1 MNILLTLLVGVAGW
15 KAAAKLKL
23 PAPAMLGS
31 MLAVGITNILFSY
44 ASLPTA
50 VKIFA
55 QAISGAFIG
64 MQISRKDVANFRFLI
79 RPFVFLAVLLTV
91 NTVIVGMVI
100 HQLCGLDLTTALLS
114 CVAGG
119 VTDISLIAME
129 MQADAGTVALM
140 QTSRL
145 VCVLLFF
152 PAWIKWMTRKEGE
165 SREDLRL
172 QPQAACRPTFLD
184 RLIKKPQVKIVF
196 TIAVSTLFG
205 YLGHLSKIPAA
216 SMVFPMIV
224 IVLLNCTTAICRV
237 PVQIKNIA
245 QLLAGSLVGASI
257 TRATF
262 ADLGTTLIPIGLLLV
277 SYWLV
282 NLIYSLTCRR
292 CGWLDL
298 KSAMFAS
305 APGGATDMS
314 LIAADLNAN
323 LTKIALIQVL
333 RAAYVVIVMPPL
345 ILLWVRLFS

>member
-1 MNILLTLLVGVAGW
+1 MNIVLTLLIGILGW

-31 MLAVGITNILFSY
+31 MLAVGVTNVIFSY
-44 ASLPTA
+44 ASLPLA

-64 MQISRKDVANFRFLI
+64 MQITRRDVANFRFLI

-91 NTVIVGMVI
+91 NTVIMGFVI

-172 QPQAACRPTFLD
+172 RPQFTGKPTVLD
-184 RLIKKPQVKIVF
+184 RLLKSPRVKILF
-196 TIAVSTLFG
+196 TIGLSTLFG
-205 YLGHLSKIPAA
+205 YIGHISKIPAA

-224 IVLLNCTTAICRV
+224 VVLLNCTTSVCRV

-245 QLLAGSLVGASI
+245 QLLAGSLVGTSI

-262 ADLGTTLIPIGLLLV
+262 TDLSTTLVPIGLLLV

-282 NLIYSLTCRR
+282 NLIYSLICRR
-292 CGWLDL
+292 KGWLDL

-314 LIAADLNAN
+314 LIAADLNAD

-333 RAAYVVIVMPPL
+333 RAAYVVIAMPPL
-345 ILLWVRLFS
+345 ILLLARLFA